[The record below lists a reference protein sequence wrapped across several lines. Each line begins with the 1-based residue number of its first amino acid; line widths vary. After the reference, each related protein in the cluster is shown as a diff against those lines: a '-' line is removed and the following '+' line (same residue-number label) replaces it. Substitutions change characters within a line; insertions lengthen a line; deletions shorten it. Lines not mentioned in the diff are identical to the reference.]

1 MVSRIFQL
9 LVLFS
14 PISVGTNIGMD
25 MFDIQFFRTGII
37 ALFAGALLDKP
48 KRDMPKELREIIFAL
63 LGVVLINLF
72 IHTFAPVV
80 LHTSMNLFLAIVGFC
95 VVYIHWDERLSL
107 KAPIFIAVGINLA
120 FFLGQKMGFDPVWD
134 ILPYKGQEGAFL
146 GNQPRLMTYF
156 SLVTSLL
163 PLYLLPIS
171 VALGIFTKQ
180 NIIFIPVIITLILR
194 VKSTKAKIV
203 IGCCFIIAVLF
214 LYKSVIASLLFR
226 FNLAWMPALKLFFD
240 RPLLGYGLGAAPVD
254 GVEVLGNSYLQLAMG
269 MGLLG
274 LAWYGYLFKTFYK
287 YILTSSALLSLALIM
302 TIEYPVEIMR
312 LGYLVIAILIS
323 GLIKRGVAI

>member
-1 MVSRIFQL
+1 
-9 LVLFS
+9 
-14 PISVGTNIGMD
+14 
-25 MFDIQFFRTGII
+25 
-37 ALFAGALLDKP
+37 
-48 KRDMPKELREIIFAL
+48 MPKELRQVIFAL
-63 LGVVLINLF
+63 LGLALVNLF
-72 IHTFAPVV
+72 IHTFAPMI
-80 LHTSMNLFLAIVGFC
+80 LHISMNLFLSILGFC
-95 VVYIHWDERLSL
+95 VVYICWDEKLSL
-107 KAPIFIAVGINLA
+107 KTPLLIAAGINLV

-226 FNLAWMPALKLFFD
+226 LNLAWMPARLK
-240 RPLLGYGLGAAPVD
+240 RKSK
-254 GVEVLGNSYLQLAMG
+254 E
-269 MGLLG
+269 
-274 LAWYGYLFKTFYK
+274 
-287 YILTSSALLSLALIM
+287 
-302 TIEYPVEIMR
+302 
-312 LGYLVIAILIS
+312 AIT
-323 GLIKRGVAI
+323 

>member
-95 VVYIHWDERLSL
+95 VVYIHWDEKLSL
-107 KAPIFIAVGINLA
+107 KAPIFIAAGINLA
-120 FFLGQKMGFDPVWD
+120 FFLGQKMGVDPVWD

-156 SLVTSLL
+156 ALITPLL
-163 PLYLLPIS
+163 PLYLLPVS

-180 NIIFIPVIITLILR
+180 YIIFLPVIVALILK
-194 VKSTKAKIV
+194 VKLNKIKIIIGIISILAAV
-203 IGCCFIIAVLF
+203 ISHKHNIDSF
-214 LYKSVIASLLFR
+214 LFR
-226 FNLAWMPALKLFFD
+226 INIAWMPALKLFFD
-240 RPLLGYGLGAAPVD
+240 RPLIGYGLGAAPVD
-254 GVEVLGNSYLQLAMG
+254 GLEVFGNSYLQLVMG
-269 MGLLG
+269 MGLFG
-274 LAWYGYLFKTFYK
+274 LTWYGYLFKIFYRQ
-287 YILTSSALLSLALIM
+287 ILTTAGLLSL
-302 TIEYPVEIMR
+302 T
-312 LGYLVIAILIS
+312 
-323 GLIKRGVAI
+323 